1 MAPVYVQPGTG
12 LVQLWYRSMVVGD
25 DVVGANE
32 GVAVLGLAVLGTGV
46 RAVVGAS
53 VAPMGCELSDPAQ
66 LRKDNGL

>member
-25 DVVGANE
+25 DVVGA
-32 GVAVLGLAVLGTGV
+32 GVVGATVGLAVVGA
-46 RAVVGAS
+46 AVAGAS
-53 VAPMGCELSDPAQ
+53 VAPVGCELSDPAQ